1 MRVVAVAAVVVVG
14 LLGLVGCA
22 SSVTVSPTTASVEP
36 GGSLQFEAV
45 VVGKTDTGVHWAV
58 DEEGGGSISE
68 TGLYTAPATESTLH
82 VRATSVADP
91 ALSATA
97 EVTVVSQLQGEVE
110 VKVTPSFAKVRHG
123 ETLQL
128 EVTVT
133 GAVSPDVSW
142 TASAGS
148 VSSAGLFTAP
158 ETAQVVTVT
167 ATLVAAPTKKAT
179 ATITVTGVVGVSL
192 SPESAS
198 LLPGGQQQFQ
208 AAVTGT
214 ENKAVQWSASTGVIT
229 DGGLYTAPG
238 SDGVY
243 TVVATSDEDSKATAS
258 AMVVVSPVSIS
269 VSPATAALNPE
280 EKLRFAAIVTGTAN
294 TAVTW
299 TATGGAVDSSGNFTA
314 GAVPGEYAVT
324 ATTSTSPAKSASA
337 AVTVRDVAVSVSP
350 KTVTLQVGT
359 TKQFQ
364 VAVTGT
370 ANQAVSWSASGG
382 TVSATGLYTAPT
394 TAGAYVVTATSA
406 ANSTKSDSATVTVQY
421 APLVNVNITSPTTT
435 VTVPQ
440 GGTQQYVG
448 AVTGT
453 TDTRLVWSAT
463 GGSISASGLF
473 TAPKGQTAAGT
484 YRVTAT
490 SVVDSTQS
498 ASADVQVPEVTVTVS
513 PKTAALVA
521 TNTTNATP
529 TTQLFAA
536 AVTGAK
542 DATVT
547 WTVVGGAAS
556 GTIAAGGTYK
566 SPTVPGTYTVVA
578 TSVADPSKTDTAV
591 VTVAPV
597 PIVVAL
603 SPKNPV
609 VALGAQLKF
618 TATVANAQNTNVVW
632 TVADGGVGG
641 QVDSA
646 GNYTAPQTGGQDV
659 VVATSVQDSTKSD
672 RTDVIICNQSALC
685 TPANVCHLGTIA
697 CSATGQ
703 TCADTSNNAPNGK
716 SCGTDLVCN
725 AGSCTSC
732 VEGLACA
739 APDPCAAGKTS
750 CITGTATCVNA
761 GPNPAKPDGV
771 VCAANI
777 DGACQDGAC
786 QCADGGVFAFGE
798 CHTCPVFPGANG
810 PVLVNANPLVGADN
824 ACCGRSAQASL
835 GGPCLTIGQAMKN
848 VGGNNW
854 SIQVAPDVAGNV
866 SIAEVYPIHLRRG
879 VSLSFSSSAMGYIK
893 GAAGVPVI
901 VVDSDGTLV
910 QIRLNGVL
918 GTDSSGTP
926 SGASEGVL
934 IGPADAGAGAQA
946 MMNPLFIRG
955 TTYGVRVDSGGK
967 LSPYAGG
974 QIDNVDVGILCR
986 SDTYPTLPASASAS
1000 VDITHARIGF
1010 LAGKGCVSAYSSYT
1024 IGVDPGTNKPCPS
1037 PRPVQ
1042 YGAWVES
1049 NASFTCS
1056 QCKVKCAD
1064 VDGISLRSSPLE
1076 TKNAP
1081 TVSVSGAR
1089 LQYNG
1094 CAGLYAEVGRAT
1106 VAGSYVQNNHFGA
1119 YVNSPN
1125 SSVDPGEAPV
1135 GLNLGPLSSHGNHF
1149 RCNNATRK
1157 EGACSTGAFADKG
1170 FDVFNNSGYTIDAAN
1185 NYWVDSPVSK
1195 CLCDSSLA
1203 NCSCSGWPAGQTTP
1217 PDNLSVLNA
1226 PLLPSTTGVP
1236 SVLTG
1241 NNAIDPSPTCP

>member
-1 MRVVAVAAVVVVG
+1 MRAVAIAVVVG

-68 TGLYTAPATESTLH
+68 TGLYTAPATESTFH

-128 EVTVT
+128 EVAVT

-142 TASAGS
+142 TASAGG
-148 VSSAGLFTAP
+148 VSSSGLFTAP

-179 ATITVTGVVGVSL
+179 ATITVTGVVGVTL

-238 SDGVY
+238 TDGVY
-243 TVVATSDEDSKATAS
+243 TVVATSDEDSMATAS

-299 TATGGAVDSSGNFTA
+299 TATGGAVDSSGNYTA

-337 AVTVRDVAVSVSP
+337 VVTVRDVVVSVSP

-406 ANSTKSDSATVTVQY
+406 ANSAKSDSATVTVQY

-498 ASADVQVPEVTVTVS
+498 ASADVQVPEVAVVVS

-536 AVTGAK
+536 TVMGAK

-697 CSATGQ
+697 CSASGQ
-703 TCADTSNNAPNGK
+703 TCSDTGASAPDGK
-716 SCGTDLVCN
+716 VCGIDSVCN
-725 AGSCTSC
+725 GGSCSHC
-732 VEGLACA
+732 VEGQSCA
-739 APDPCAAGKTS
+739 APDPCAAGTTS
-750 CITGTATCVNA
+750 CNTGASRCVNA

-771 VCAANI
+771 VCAPNI
-777 DGACQDGAC
+777 NGVCADGAC
-786 QCADGGVFAFGE
+786 QCADGRVFAYGDCE
-798 CHTCPVFPGANG
+798 TCPAFTGQS
-810 PVLVNANPLVGADN
+810 LTVNANPAIGADN
-824 ACCGRSAQASL
+824 ACCGRSALVGL
-835 GGPCLTIGQAMKN
+835 GGPCLTIGQAIKN
-848 VGGNNW
+848 VTGENW
-854 SIQVAPDVAGNV
+854 EIHVTGDAAKNLSA
-866 SIAEVYPIHLRRG
+866 AEVYPIRLSRS
-879 VSLSFSSSAMGYIK
+879 VSVYLHSVFAK
-893 GAAGVPVI
+893 GASGVPVFTVDTNVSATI
-901 VVDSDGTLV
+901 MGGTLGVDSSGAESGASDGV
-910 QIRLNGVL
+910 YVGSAVL
-918 GTDSSGTP
+918 GTTPRVAVSGV
-926 SGASEGVL
+926 SVKK
-934 IGPADAGAGAQA
+934 
-946 MMNPLFIRG
+946 
-955 TTYGVRVDSGGK
+955 TTHGVRVDSRGSAS
-967 LSPYAGG
+967 LSGASADG
-974 QIDNVDVGILCR
+974 VDVGILCR
-986 SDTYPTLPASASAS
+986 ADALPFGTAQVSASSGGVA
-1000 VDITHARIGF
+1000 HARLGA
-1010 LAGKGCVSAYSSYT
+1010 LVGRGCVANIGGQFGVYPGDPSS
-1024 IGVDPGTNKPCPS
+1024 PCPL
-1037 PRPVQ
+1037 PRPIQ
-1042 YGAWVES
+1042 YGVLVES
-1049 NASFTCS
+1049 TGELSASS
-1056 QCKVKCAD
+1056 GMSVYCAD
-1064 VDGISLRSSPLE
+1064 VDGVSLRRNPNE
-1076 TKNAP
+1076 PINAP
-1081 TVSVSGAR
+1081 KATLSGVQLR
-1089 LQYNG
+1089 YNA
-1094 CAGLYAEVGRAT
+1094 CAGIYAEVGQAAVSNSVVR
-1106 VAGSYVQNNHFGA
+1106 NNRFG
-1119 YVNSPN
+1119 VFV
-1125 SSVDPGEAPV
+1125 SSSESSSDTAKAPV
-1135 GLNLGPLSSHGNHF
+1135 VLNSGSANMRNRIL
-1149 RCNNATRK
+1149 CNNATRTG
-1157 EGACSTGAFADKG
+1157 GACSTGPFAAKG
-1170 FDVFNNSGYTIDAAN
+1170 YNVFNNSGYTIDASN
-1185 NYWVDSPVSK
+1185 NSWSDSPVSK
-1195 CLCDSSLA
+1195 CLCDSTLA
-1203 NCSCSGWPAGQTTP
+1203 NCSCSGWAIGQTTP

-1226 PLLPSTTGVP
+1226 PLLLGTAGVP
-1236 SVLTG
+1236 SVITT
-1241 NNAIDPSPTCP
+1241 NNAIDATPTCP

>member
-1 MRVVAVAAVVVVG
+1 MRAVAVVVVVG

-22 SSVTVSPTTASVEP
+22 SSVTVSPTTGSVEP

-45 VVGKTDTGVHWAV
+45 VVGKTDTGVRWTV

-68 TGLYTAPATESTLH
+68 TGLYTAPAAESTFH
-82 VRATSVADP
+82 VRATSVADS

-128 EVTVT
+128 EVAVI

-243 TVVATSDEDSKATAS
+243 TVVATSDEDSMATAS

-294 TAVTW
+294 TVVTW
-299 TATGGAVDSSGNFTA
+299 TATGGAVDSSGNYTA

-337 AVTVRDVAVSVSP
+337 VVTVRDVVVSVSP

-394 TAGAYVVTATSA
+394 TAGAYVVTATSTT
-406 ANSTKSDSATVTVQY
+406 NSAKSDSATVTVQY
-421 APLVNVNITSPTTT
+421 APLVNVNITNPTTT
-435 VTVPQ
+435 VTVLQ

-498 ASADVQVPEVTVTVS
+498 ASADVQVPEVAVVVS

-536 AVTGAK
+536 TVTGAK

-618 TATVANAQNTNVVW
+618 AATVANAQNTNVVW

-672 RTDVIICNQSALC
+672 RTDVIVCNQSALC

-703 TCADTSNNAPNGK
+703 TCTDTSNNAPNGK

-725 AGSCTSC
+725 EGSCTSC

-750 CITGTATCVNA
+750 CITGRATCVNA
-761 GPNPAKPDGV
+761 GPNPAKV
-771 VCAANI
+771 
-777 DGACQDGAC
+777 DGAVCGPDISGVCQAGVC
-786 QCADGGVFAFGE
+786 QCVAGQVFAFGD
-798 CHTCPVFPGANG
+798 CHPCPDYTGSSL
-810 PVLVNANPLVGADN
+810 LVNANPAFGADN
-824 ACCGRSAQASL
+824 ACCGRSSKVGL
-835 GGPCLTIGQAMKN
+835 GGPCLTIGQAIKN
-848 VGGNNW
+848 VGGSRWTIN
-854 SIQVAPDVAGNV
+854 VTPDAAGNLSFGETYPIRLSKGVSVSLNAAYAKGVAGQPV
-866 SIAEVYPIHLRRG
+866 VLAEADGLMAQVYGGTLG
-879 VSLSFSSSAMGYIK
+879 
-893 GAAGVPVI
+893 
-901 VVDSDGTLV
+901 VDSAGL
-910 QIRLNGVL
+910 
-918 GTDSSGTP
+918 P
-926 SGASEGVL
+926 SGASEGALVRGAL
-934 IGPADAGAGAQA
+934 ADGGVPWLRVSSVAV
-946 MMNPLFIRG
+946 MR
-955 TTYGVRVDSGGK
+955 TTNGVRVDSGGRLE
-967 LSPYAGG
+967 LSGG
-974 QIDNVDVGILCR
+974 SIDQVDVGVLCR
-986 SDTYPTLPASASAS
+986 SDSAPGVPASYSGCSAP
-1000 VDITHARIGF
+1000 IRHARLGVLSGRGCAASHSGLIGM
-1010 LAGKGCVSAYSSYT
+1010 
-1024 IGVDPGTNKPCPS
+1024 DPGANKPCPS
-1037 PRPVQ
+1037 PRPIQHGV
-1042 YGAWVES
+1042 WVEA
-1049 NASFTCS
+1049 NGSFVDNGCS
-1056 QCKVKCAD
+1056 WIQVKCAD
-1064 VDGISLRSSPLE
+1064 VDGISLRANPNE
-1076 TKNAP
+1076 AVNNP
-1081 TVSVSGAR
+1081 TATLTGAT

-1094 CAGLYAEVGRAT
+1094 CAGLYVEGGRAT
-1106 VAGSYVQNNHFGA
+1106 VSGSTIQNNHFGV

-1125 SSVDPGEAPV
+1125 SSLDPGLAPV
-1135 GLNLGPLSSHGNHF
+1135 NLNPGPTSSRNRF

-1185 NYWVDSPVSK
+1185 NYWVDSVVPK

-1203 NCSCSGWPAGQTTP
+1203 NCSCSGWPVGQTTP
-1217 PDNLSVLNA
+1217 PDKLSVLNA

-1241 NNAIDPSPTCP
+1241 NNAVDPSPTCP